1 MLYCSQNN
9 TNEVTLQMIT
19 NRYISVAVVLAV
31 LGISMVS
38 AGYHNET
45 EAKEATTTQVVEK
58 TRMLKT
64 TEVEMQAG
72 VATLFAPNYKEE
84 VIAYAA
90 SLSPEEIAE
99 VMESEEEYSNLAI
112 ANVDNYVNVRKEPN
126 TDSEIV
132 GKMYD
137 DSVAQILAVVGEGEN
152 QWFQVVSGNVEGY
165 IKSEYFIYGD
175 AAAEVIDDYVI
186 RYAVVKADR
195 LNVRKEP
202 TTESSRI
209 GYIDYG
215 EKVKIIEL
223 GEEWHKVQ
231 YTDSAEGYVSAEYV
245 TVEEEFV
252 YAKSIEEERKEQEEQ
267 ALLLAR
273 NAESSEVAPENT
285 TVKEV
290 IPPTDYSNVSELRQA
305 IVNYAM
311 QFVGGRY
318 IHGGQS
324 LAGGTDCSGF
334 TCYTYAAFGYAIS
347 RTPQGQ
353 WTSNGR
359 SISVSEI
366 QPGDIVCYSS
376 SGGKCTHVA
385 LYIGDGMVVHAFNP
399 RKGITVSNMYYDN
412 TFIGVKN
419 VID

>member
-1 MLYCSQNN
+1 
-9 TNEVTLQMIT
+9 MIT
-19 NRYISVAVVLAV
+19 NRYISVAVVLAA
-31 LGISMVS
+31 LGVSMVS
-38 AGYHNET
+38 AGYHNKTQAKET
-45 EAKEATTTQVVEK
+45 TTTQSMEEVQEAVEEMTIKEAT
-58 TRMLKT
+58 
-64 TEVEMQAG
+64 QAG
-72 VATLFAPNYKEE
+72 VAAIFPEDFKKETIEESQSLAMEIQEEEAGEE
-84 VIAYAA
+84 VND
-90 SLSPEEIAE
+90 
-99 VMESEEEYSNLAI
+99 EYSNLAI
-112 ANVDNYVNVRKEPN
+112 ANVDHYVNVRKEPN

-137 DSVAQILAVVGEGEN
+137 DSVAQILSVVGEGDD
-152 QWFQVVSGNVEGY
+152 QWFEVVSGNVEGY

-175 AAAEVIDDYVI
+175 AAAAVIDDYVT

-195 LNVRKEP
+195 LNVRREP
-202 TTESSRI
+202 TTDSDRI

-215 EKVKIIEL
+215 EKVKILEL

-231 YTDSAEGYVSAEYV
+231 YTDSLEGYVSAEYV
-245 TVEEEFV
+245 TVEEEFI
-252 YAKSIEEERKEQEEQ
+252 YAKSIEEERQEQEEQ
-267 ALLLAR
+267 AQLLAR
-273 NAESSEVAPENT
+273 NTESSEETPENT

-305 IVNYAM
+305 IVNYAL

-324 LAGGTDCSGF
+324 LATGTDCSGF
-334 TCYTYAAFGYAIS
+334 TCYTYAAFGYSIS
-347 RTPQGQ
+347 RVPQGQ

-359 SISVSEI
+359 SIPVSEI

-399 RKGITVSNMYYDN
+399 RKGITISNMYYDN
-412 TFIGVKN
+412 TFLGVKN

>member
-1 MLYCSQNN
+1 M
-9 TNEVTLQMIT
+9 
-19 NRYISVAVVLAV
+19 
-31 LGISMVS
+31 
-38 AGYHNET
+38 
-45 EAKEATTTQVVEK
+45 
-58 TRMLKT
+58 
-64 TEVEMQAG
+64 
-72 VATLFAPNYKEE
+72 
-84 VIAYAA
+84 
-90 SLSPEEIAE
+90 
-99 VMESEEEYSNLAI
+99 
-112 ANVDNYVNVRKEPN
+112 
-126 TDSEIV
+126 
-132 GKMYD
+132 
-137 DSVAQILAVVGEGEN
+137 
-152 QWFQVVSGNVEGY
+152 
-165 IKSEYFIYGD
+165 
-175 AAAEVIDDYVI
+175 
-186 RYAVVKADR
+186 
-195 LNVRKEP
+195 
-202 TTESSRI
+202 
-209 GYIDYG
+209 
-215 EKVKIIEL
+215 
-223 GEEWHKVQ
+223 
-231 YTDSAEGYVSAEYV
+231 